1 MKRSVVLLLALSL
14 AVLPAGAFGFKW
26 KSVPVDASRTGV
38 TCPSADNV
46 PEAMGRMEGR
56 RYVAPNG
63 RVFKGRSATA
73 KVAKLMLDA
82 QPGMATVKEVVGYCP
97 TGLERG
103 GDESLLGDWT
113 VDILM
118 AAAEKEFGRK
128 VDIGVM
134 NHGGIRIDMPQ
145 GEVLMDDLMSMFP
158 FKNYL
163 AMVTMK
169 GTEVKALFERSSV
182 DAEDR
187 LVLARKCIAEAVL
200 QYAAGADDVG
210 ILAVV
215 LDDPYELLPH
225 AVRKDPALELFR
237 EFLRHHALRH
247 GHAVADEQK
256 RIFRLG
262 RANAGHAQ
270 PRRQNA
276 DAIFHGRQLYH
287 KHFTLGSGLTTGPT
301 H

>member
-14 AVLPAGAFGFKW
+14 AVLPAGAFGFRW
-26 KSVPVDASRTGV
+26 KSIPVDASRTGV

-46 PEAMGRMEGR
+46 PEAMGHMEGR
-56 RYVAPNG
+56 NYVAPNG
-63 RVFKGRSATA
+63 RVFKGNSSTA

-82 QPGMATVKEVVGYCP
+82 QPGMASVKEVVGYCP

-169 GTEVKALFERSSV
+169 GTEVKELFQRMS
-182 DAEDR
+182 R
-187 LVLARKCIAEAVL
+187 RPQVLGGVKFVVKDGE
-200 QYAAGADDVG
+200 
-210 ILAVV
+210 IL
-215 LDDPYELLPH
+215 ELLVGGEPVDDDRIYNV
-225 AVRKDPALELFR
+225 ATID
-237 EFLRHHALRH
+237 FLLT
-247 GHAVADEQK
+247 GGDG
-256 RIFRLG
+256 IFS
-262 RANAGHAQ
+262 
-270 PRRQNA
+270 
-276 DAIFHGRQLYH
+276 GRQ
-287 KHFTLGSGLTTGPT
+287 FEETLESEQLVFDFIIDYVRELAATGQPIAKERDGRVDDLTERKRREE
-301 H
+301 

>member
-14 AVLPAGAFGFKW
+14 AVLPAGAFGFRW
-26 KSVPVDASRTGV
+26 KSIPVDASRTGV

-46 PEAMGRMEGR
+46 PEAMGHMEGR
-56 RYVAPNG
+56 NYVAPNG
-63 RVFKGRSATA
+63 RVFKGNSSTA

-82 QPGMATVKEVVGYCP
+82 QPGRASVKEVVGYCP
-97 TGLERG
+97 TGHERG

-169 GTEVKALFERSSV
+169 GTEVKALFQRMSRRPQVLGGVKFVVKDGEILELLVGGEPV
-182 DAEDR
+182 DDDR
-187 LVLARKCIAEAVL
+187 IYNVATIDFLLTGGDGIFSGRQFEETLNSEQLVFDFIIDYVRGLA
-200 QYAAGADDVG
+200 AAGQPIAKERDGRVDD
-210 ILAVV
+210 LT
-215 LDDPYELLPH
+215 E
-225 AVRKDPALELFR
+225 RKRR
-237 EFLRHHALRH
+237 E
-247 GHAVADEQK
+247 E
-256 RIFRLG
+256 
-262 RANAGHAQ
+262 
-270 PRRQNA
+270 
-276 DAIFHGRQLYH
+276 
-287 KHFTLGSGLTTGPT
+287 
-301 H
+301 